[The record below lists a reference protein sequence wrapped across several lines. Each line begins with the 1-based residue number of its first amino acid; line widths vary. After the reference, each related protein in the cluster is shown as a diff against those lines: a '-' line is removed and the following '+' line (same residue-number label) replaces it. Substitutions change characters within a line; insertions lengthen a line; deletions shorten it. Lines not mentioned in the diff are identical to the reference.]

1 MNGELEWYQIREI
14 DEIDSPSL
22 VVYRDRILNNLEKM
36 IRIAGNP
43 DRLMPHVKTHKM
55 EAIIKLQLSLG
66 IRNFKCATIAEAEMT
81 GAAGGENVLIAHQPV
96 GPKFGRLINLI
107 NKFPEVDYSVIID
120 NPDTARTLDAK
131 MGEAGLRI
139 GVYIDLN
146 TGMNRSG
153 VPPGEAA
160 RDLTDLCMS
169 KENIDFI
176 GFHAY
181 DGHNT
186 LTDPDKRKELSVREF
201 RAVYDL
207 LKRAEEKSGR
217 KLKLVSG
224 GTPTFPIHAEISNT
238 ICSPG
243 TTVLWDWASDEH
255 FPELPFEYAAVL
267 VTRIVSV
274 IDKNTICLDLGHK
287 AVAAEMPLP
296 RVAFLNHPEATPVS
310 QSEEHL
316 VVRVPE
322 DRYYQL
328 GDVFYAV
335 PRHICPT
342 CALYAEAVV
351 CENHHRVENWAIT
364 ARSRFIT
371 V

>member
-1 MNGELEWYQIREI
+1 MAGGLEWYQISEI

-22 VVYRDRILNNLEKM
+22 VVYRERILNNLKKM
-36 IRIAGNP
+36 IRMTGNP

-66 IRNFKCATIAEAEMT
+66 IRNFKCATLAEAEMT

-107 NKFPEVDYSVIID
+107 RKYPGVNYSVVID
-120 NPDTARTLDAK
+120 NPDIARTLDAR
-131 MGEAGLRI
+131 MEEAGVRI
-139 GVYIDLN
+139 GVYMDIN
-146 TGMNRSG
+146 TGMNRTG
-153 VPPGEAA
+153 IRPGGEA
-160 RDLTDLCMS
+160 RNLTDLCLS
-169 KENIDFI
+169 LKNIDFI

-186 LTDPDKRKELSVREF
+186 LTDPNKRKELRVKEF
-201 RAVYDL
+201 MAVDDL

-217 KLKLVSG
+217 KLKVVSG
-224 GTPTFPIHAEISNT
+224 GTPTFPVHAEMGNT

-243 TTVLWDWASDEH
+243 TTVLWDWVSDER

-267 VTRIVSV
+267 VTRIVSI

-296 RVAFLNHPEATPVS
+296 RVLFLNHPEAAPVS

-316 VVRVPE
+316 VVSVPG
-322 DRYYQL
+322 DRYYQP

-351 CENHHRVENWAIT
+351 CENHHWVDNWAVT
-364 ARSRFIT
+364 AHNRFIT

>member
-1 MNGELEWYQIREI
+1 MSEGLEWYQIREI

-22 VVYRDRILNNLEKM
+22 VIYRDRILDNLKKM
-36 IRIAGNP
+36 ISMVGHP

-55 EAIIKLQLSLG
+55 EAVIKLHLSLG

-81 GAAGGENVLIAHQPV
+81 GFAGGENVLIALQPV

-107 NKFPEVDYSVIID
+107 RKNTAVKYSVIVD
-120 NPDTARTLDAK
+120 NPDTALTLNAR
-131 MGEAGLRI
+131 MEEAGANI

-146 TGMNRSG
+146 TGMNRTG
-153 VPPGEAA
+153 IHPGAEA
-160 RDLTDLCMS
+160 RELVNLCSSLRSIQFM
-169 KENIDFI
+169 

-186 LTDPDKRKELSVREF
+186 FTDIEEREKLFEKEFL
-201 RAVYDL
+201 AVYDL
-207 LKRAEEKSGR
+207 RNWAEEELGR
-217 KLKLVSG
+217 KLQLVSG
-224 GTPTFPIHAEISNT
+224 GTPTFPIHAKTSNT

-243 TTVLWDWASDEH
+243 TTVLWDWVSNER
-255 FPELPFEYAAVL
+255 FPDLPFEYAAVL
-267 VTRIVSV
+267 VTRIVSI

-296 RVAFLNHPEATPVS
+296 RVRFLNHPDAIPVS

-316 VVRVPE
+316 VVKVPGNG
-322 DRYYQL
+322 YYKP
-328 GDVFYAV
+328 GDVFYGV
-335 PRHICPT
+335 PWHICPT
-342 CALYAEAVV
+342 CALYQEAVV
-351 CENHHRVENWAIT
+351 CENNHLAGKWEVT
-364 ARSRFIT
+364 ARNRFIT